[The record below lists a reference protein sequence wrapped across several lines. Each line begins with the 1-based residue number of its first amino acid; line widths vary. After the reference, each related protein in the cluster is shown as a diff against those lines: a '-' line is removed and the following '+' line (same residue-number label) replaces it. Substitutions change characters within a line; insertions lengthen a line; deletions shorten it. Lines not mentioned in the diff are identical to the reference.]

1 MKIIEAKN
9 ISKSFN
15 DNPVLSKVSFAIEK
29 GTFTAL
35 LGKNGSGKSTILN
48 ILMGEILLD
57 KGDCLLFG
65 RDLKS
70 NPDDLKNKIAH
81 VSEKIFFA
89 YPMAISKFIPE
100 YAKFFTSFDTK
111 LFFQMA
117 EDVKL
122 DLGRTFGTYSRGQKM
137 QILLMAALAQ
147 GAELLLVDEV
157 TSVLDAFSR
166 NYFIARLKEFTA
178 KGGTVI
184 LTTNIVSEVQNFCT
198 DVLFLSQN
206 QIKFQT
212 PLKSVGEN
220 FKKVRSLDGKHPL
233 LKNQQCFLS
242 GTNSDGSFSYI
253 FPQNKVNEK
262 DFPDLMQDKRGVTLE
277 DLYIYHSQR
286 EHND

>member
-15 DNPVLSKVSFAIEK
+15 ENPVLKDMSFSIEK

-48 ILMGEILLD
+48 ILMGEIHLD
-57 KGDCLLFG
+57 KGECLIFG
-65 RDLKS
+65 KNLKS
-70 NPDDLKNKIAH
+70 NPDELKNKIAH

-89 YPMAISKFIPE
+89 YPIAISKFIPE
-100 YAKFFTSFDTK
+100 YAKFFSSFNSD
-111 LFFQMA
+111 LFFKMA
-117 EDVKL
+117 KDVNL
-122 DLGRTFGTYSRGQKM
+122 DLNRTFGTYSRGQKM
-137 QILLMAALAQ
+137 QILLMAALSQ
-147 GAELLLVDEV
+147 GAELLLIDEV

-166 NYFIARLKEFTA
+166 NYFISRLKDFTSE
-178 KGGTVI
+178 GGTVI
-184 LTTNIVSEVQNFCT
+184 LTTNIVTEVQHFCT

-212 PLKSVGEN
+212 ALKSIGED
-220 FKKVRSLDGKHPL
+220 FKKVRSRNDKHEL
-233 LKNQQCFLS
+233 LKNKQCFLS

-253 FPQNKVNEK
+253 FPKNTVNEK
-262 DFPDLMQDKRGVTLE
+262 DYSDLLEDKRVVTLE

-286 EHND
+286 EIND